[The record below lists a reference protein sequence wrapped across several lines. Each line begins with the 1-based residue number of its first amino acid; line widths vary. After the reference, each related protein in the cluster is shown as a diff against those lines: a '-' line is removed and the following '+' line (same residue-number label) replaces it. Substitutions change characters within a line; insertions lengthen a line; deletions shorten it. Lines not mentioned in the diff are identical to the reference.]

1 MDKVLKN
8 KLGNIGEYY
17 VALELSKLGVDCIVV
32 GGNNRKSI
40 TDIICN
46 HNITIEVKTS
56 LYSQERK
63 IGDAEHLP
71 KSGWGFG
78 GLCRNGTF
86 NQSDLFAFVLLWE
99 DLSLYKIIYVRTEN
113 IKGGSWWY
121 LKPNENTTQGKR
133 GPLSSET
140 TWKRHFLTATDVA
153 NLIIK

>member
-1 MDKVLKN
+1 MDKVSKN
-8 KLGNIGEYY
+8 KLGNIGEYC

-32 GGNNRKSI
+32 GGNNRYQI
-40 TDIICN
+40 ADIICN
-46 HNITIEVKTS
+46 NNITIEVKTS
-56 LYSQERK
+56 IYNQNRRA
-63 IGDAEHLP
+63 GDIEHLP

-78 GLCRNGTF
+78 SLRRGCMP

-153 NLIIK
+153 NF